1 MPAFSAVRAEDIRIG
16 GLMTAGIHGGWE
28 PSHLL
33 DPLRIELAGPRCS
46 LSELKLP
53 RGEGHDAFYKE
64 LLRSRANQSLNVLKG
79 VSRFFSLRPNEVG
92 GRDRR
97 RPVLGLHA
105 VDEDAFP

>member
-1 MPAFSAVRAEDIRIG
+1 MPTCLGNPAVPAFSAVRAEDIRIG

-79 VSRFFSLRPNEVG
+79 VSRFFSL
-92 GRDRR
+92 
-97 RPVLGLHA
+97 
-105 VDEDAFP
+105 